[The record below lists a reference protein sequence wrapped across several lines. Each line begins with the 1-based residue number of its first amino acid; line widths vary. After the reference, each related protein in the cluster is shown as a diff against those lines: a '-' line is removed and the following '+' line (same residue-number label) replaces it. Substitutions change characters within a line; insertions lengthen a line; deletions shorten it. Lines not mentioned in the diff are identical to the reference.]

1 MECDSTVLSSFC
13 CAEGAEPD
21 TGAALLVSLLVHLPA
36 ELVLSY
42 SCVTL
47 TGRGGVVP
55 TSTQYSVFLW
65 GGGIGTRAPLKLNQ
79 NSGINRN

>member
-21 TGAALLVSLLVHLPA
+21 TGTALLVSLLVHLPA

-55 TSTQYSVFLW
+55 HTVPCVDQV
-65 GGGIGTRAPLKLNQ
+65 PLKLNQ
-79 NSGINRN
+79 SLNSGINRN